1 MVSPLKVIIAFIMDF
16 WSFNWGDLAS
26 GAGLIVSLAGLL
38 WIGIEARRARSAA
51 QAAQIAAR
59 HTRHHITR
67 HLQTVDLERAVGLI
81 RHIKL
86 LHDTNRWEG
95 ALEHYH
101 PLRTMLS
108 DIVARSS
115 NDQEHMRG
123 ILDEDIIMVESMENF
138 VRQCINSGIGDSE
151 QEDLQD
157 LNPILNGIES
167 ALVAMSSS
175 AGFGDL

>member
-1 MVSPLKVIIAFIMDF
+1 MMDF
-16 WSFNWGDLAS
+16 GLYNWGDLAS
-26 GAGLIVSLAGLL
+26 GAGLIVSLGGLV

-51 QAAQIAAR
+51 QAAQMAAR
-59 HTRHHITR
+59 HTRDQITR
-67 HLQTVDLERAVGLI
+67 HLQTVDLERAIGLI

-115 NDQEHMRG
+115 DDQGHVRG
-123 ILDEDIIMVESMENF
+123 ISDEHITMVEHMENF
-138 VRQCINSGIGDSE
+138 VRQCINSGIGDNE

-167 ALVAMSSS
+167 TLVTMSSN
-175 AGFGDL
+175 AGFGDPQGET